1 MINLFPKIKYL
12 HGLILLL
19 IVLSGFLSVQAQNG
33 NIVLAD
39 EKLQIVPTEFY
50 VSKVVDERQ
59 DRGAVAHLMP
69 SLTTIGT
76 TAKTYPV
83 DLQGGALTA
92 ISWFIDHSLP
102 KNKGLRPVIIAL
114 KKVDI
119 METEFP
125 GNKVEGRV
133 SLAFSFDIDRGEDE
147 PLALAEYKGGVV
159 YTRDATRAANVE
171 PFLRQALEGGL
182 LYLNNW
188 MNAQVNTNIKLA
200 HGIKITFSD
209 YNEKPEGDS
218 IYYSVSRPLTWSDFQ
233 SIVPNSKYEAEV
245 FPTLG
250 YDERTEV
257 VKGVINLRLA
267 IKVCLPKSAAWAKTG
282 SRNDYTL
289 NHEQRHFD
297 ISRIAAGHF
306 KRMLNEITLSTAN
319 YDGPI
324 NVAYLDAYREMSN
337 LQKLYDTETRHGTD
351 IIMQRKWNARIDRE
365 LKELGVKKAAD

>member
-1 MINLFPKIKYL
+1 M
-12 HGLILLL
+12 
-19 IVLSGFLSVQAQNG
+19 IVLSGFQSVQAQNG

-39 EKLQIVPTEFY
+39 ENLQIIPTEFY

-59 DRGAVAHLMP
+59 DRGAVAHLIP
-69 SLTTIGT
+69 SITPSGT
-76 TAKTYPV
+76 TAKTHPV

-92 ISWFIDHSLP
+92 ISRFIDLSLP

-114 KKVDI
+114 KKVNI
-119 METEFP
+119 METELP
-125 GNKVEGRV
+125 GSKVEGRV
-133 SLAFSFDIDRGEDE
+133 TLAFSFDIDRGEDE

-171 PFLRQALEGGL
+171 PFLRQELEGGL

-209 YNEKPEGDS
+209 YNEKTEGDS
-218 IYYSVSRPLTWSDFQ
+218 IYYSVSRPLTWADFQ
-233 SIVPNSKYEAEV
+233 SMVPNSKYEAEV

-250 YDERTEV
+250 YDERTEIV
-257 VKGVINLRLA
+257 RGVINLHLA
-267 IKVCLPKSAAWAKTG
+267 IKVCLPKSAAWAKIS

-297 ISRIAAGHF
+297 ISKIASEHF
-306 KRMLNEITLSTAN
+306 KRKIRGIVISTSN

-324 NVAYLDAYREMSN
+324 NVAYLDAYREMTD
-337 LQKLYDTETRHGTD
+337 LQKQYDAETHHGTYAAEQ
-351 IIMQRKWNARIDRE
+351 QRWNEKIDKE
-365 LKELGVKKAAD
+365 LKNSGVKKVED